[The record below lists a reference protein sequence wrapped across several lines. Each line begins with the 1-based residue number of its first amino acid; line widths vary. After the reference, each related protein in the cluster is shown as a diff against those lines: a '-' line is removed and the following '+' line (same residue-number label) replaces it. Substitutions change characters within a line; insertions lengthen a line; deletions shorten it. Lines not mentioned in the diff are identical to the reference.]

1 MAAPVNGVN
10 ELVLEVRDLEAA
22 ERFYSGVLGFPVIER
37 WSGPQWND
45 REAVWVLAGN
55 TRIGLWL
62 PQIGISRGRGGVH
75 VHYAVHVDRENH
87 AGIVQRIRSHGH
99 TVDEVEFG
107 GRARSAYVTDPDG
120 NVVEFWD
127 WDVTKGSAG
136 PVRAVTEGVYG
147 L

>member
-1 MAAPVNGVN
+1 MPAPVNGVN
-10 ELVLEVRDLEAA
+10 ELVLEVGDLEAA
-22 ERFYSGVLGFPVIER
+22 ERFYVDVLDFPVIER
-37 WSGPQWND
+37 WSGPQWNG
-45 REAVWVLAGN
+45 REAVWVLAGP
-55 TRIGLWL
+55 TRIGLWR

-75 VHYAVHVDRENH
+75 VHYAVHVGEEDY
-87 AGIVQRIRSHGH
+87 AGVVERIRARGR

-127 WDVTKGSAG
+127 WDARDGAAG
-136 PVRAVTEGVYG
+136 PPRAVTEGIYG